1 MTRDFRPLFFAQNT
15 VPGNLMNMLTG
26 FRKLI
31 GFRKYCLNSKRGQT
45 FLDTV
50 TARPTGNLET
60 ATELKLLI

>member
-1 MTRDFRPLFFAQNT
+1 MTRDCTKHCTRESYEHADRVSQTL
-15 VPGNLMNMLTG
+15 
-26 FRKLI
+26 